1 MWDYSV
7 TFLDSLVIFFLSA
20 VIICLFENG
29 GGKLSSSF
37 ISNSV
42 LVHFHCA
49 GINKLHTSYVL
60 ARSSPHWE
68 FSHLVSFIMV

>member
-1 MWDYSV
+1 MLYNHIMWDYSV
-7 TFLDSLVIFFLSA
+7 KFLDSLVIFFLST

-37 ISNSV
+37 TSNSV
-42 LVHFHCA
+42 LVHLHCA

-60 ARSSPHWE
+60 ARS
-68 FSHLVSFIMV
+68 